1 MKTQTCNGT
10 RPVAAVERPSRSLMS
25 PEMINAAEREIQK
38 WLLAQQGQVHHG
50 RQQGWRSREIEQW
63 LLARQSQGH
72 AAAAASGRR
81 PVEVGPYLA
90 ISRESGTGGSQIARL
105 VAEMIGWEI
114 LDRELLDCLAEMY
127 RTSPALLNLVD
138 ETTTNW
144 ISEIFDNGI
153 RPDFA
158 AQTEYMFHLSRVI
171 LVAAQAGK
179 IIYLGRGARFL
190 LPQQRGLLVRLTA
203 SPGYRVQQIVE
214 RRHLSYDKARDYV
227 EKTDAG
233 RQEFVRQYF
242 HRDIADPHLYD
253 LMVNVERI
261 GPQRTAQ
268 LIADA
273 LASCFD
279 THRPGD

>member
-1 MKTQTCNGT
+1 MVTQTCNGT
-10 RPVAAVERPSRSLMS
+10 RPVAAVARQSRGRIS
-25 PEMINAAEREIQK
+25 PELIGVAERVIQQ
-38 WLLAQQGQVHHG
+38 WLLAHQGQGHHG
-50 RQQGWRSREIEQW
+50 RQQGWRSCEIRQW
-63 LLARQSQGH
+63 LLAHRGQGQ
-72 AAAAASGRR
+72 AAPLAKGGK
-81 PVEVGPYLA
+81 PVDVGPYLA
-90 ISRESGTGGSQIARL
+90 ISRESGTGGGQIARL
-105 VAEMIGWEI
+105 VSELTGWAV
-114 LDRELLDCLAEMY
+114 LDHELLECLAELY
-127 RTSPALLNLVD
+127 RTSPAVLKLVD
-138 ETTTNW
+138 EATTNW

-153 RPDFA
+153 CLDFT

-171 LVAAQAGK
+171 LMAAQAGK
-179 IIYLGRGARFL
+179 VIYVGRGAQFL
-190 LPQQRGLLVRLTA
+190 LPHRRGLIVRLVA

-214 RRHLSYDKARDYV
+214 RRHLSYDKAREYV

-279 THRPGD
+279 THRSP